1 LHARIVAVLE
11 ALPPERLTEQVD
23 RLAHH
28 AVRGEVWDKAL
39 AYCRQAGAKAVE
51 RAAFREAEAAFA
63 QALGALEHLPEHPD
77 TCAQAIDLRLDLR
90 SVLAPL
96 AEYEKLFA
104 HLRAAEALAEAL
116 GDQRRLGQIAVLM
129 GWSFRVRGDYDHT
142 IAASQRAL
150 AIAEGLGD
158 VPLQVSARY
167 MLGHV
172 YHLLGD
178 YHRAIDLLRSNVA
191 CLEGEL
197 RQAEVSSTGL
207 GRAVPPAVT
216 SRTSLVLCLAEVGA
230 FAEGSARSE
239 EGVAMAEAVAHPVS
253 VIFASRGVGLLA
265 LRQGE
270 VHKAIPA
277 LERGLTCCQE
287 AHLPF
292 FFLTIAPVLGA
303 AYTLA
308 GRVAAALPLLEQ
320 VMEQATATRR
330 QDGQALWV
338 AYLSEATLRAGRP
351 QEALAHAQQALELAR
366 THKERGHEAWTL
378 RLLGDIAM
386 QRDPAACEEAATAY
400 RQALSLA
407 QELGMRP
414 LQAHCHRGFGMLY
427 VQTGQLEQ
435 ARTELST
442 AIKMYQSMEMTF
454 WLSQAGAALTQMEG
468 R

>member
-1 LHARIVAVLE
+1 LGTSRST
-11 ALPPERLTEQVD
+11 LT
-23 RLAHH
+23 R
-28 AVRGEVWDKAL
+28 
-39 AYCRQAGAKAVE
+39 
-51 RAAFREAEAAFA
+51 
-63 QALGALEHLPEHPD
+63 
-77 TCAQAIDLRLDLR
+77 AQAIDLRLDLR

-96 AEYEKLFA
+96 AEYERLFA
-104 HLRAAEALAEAL
+104 YLREAEALAEAL
-116 GDQRRLGQIAVLM
+116 EDQRRLGQISVAM
-129 GWSFRVRGDYDHT
+129 GWSFRVRGDYDRT

-150 AIAEGLGD
+150 AIAEVLGD
-158 VPLQVSARY
+158 VPLQVMARY

-172 YHLLGD
+172 YRLLGD

-191 CLEGEL
+191 CIEGDL
-197 RQAEVSSTGL
+197 RQADVSSTGL

-239 EGVAMAEAVAHPVS
+239 EGVGIAEAVAHPVS

-265 LRQGE
+265 LRKGE
-270 VHKAIPA
+270 VHKAIPT
-277 LERGLTCCQE
+277 LERGLACCQE

-308 GRVAAALPLLEQ
+308 GRVAEALRLLEQ

-351 QEALAHAQQALELAR
+351 QEALSRAQQALELAR
-366 THKERGHEAWTL
+366 AHKERGHEAWAL
-378 RLLGDIAM
+378 RLLGAIAM
-386 QRDPAACEEAATAY
+386 QRDPSAFEEAATAY

-414 LQAHCHRGFGMLY
+414 LQAHCYRGLGMLY
-427 VQTGQLEQ
+427 AKMGQREQ
-435 ARTELST
+435 AYTELSI
-442 AIKMYQSMEMTF
+442 AIDLYHAIEMSF
-454 WLSQAGAALTQMEG
+454 WLPETEAALVQVDA